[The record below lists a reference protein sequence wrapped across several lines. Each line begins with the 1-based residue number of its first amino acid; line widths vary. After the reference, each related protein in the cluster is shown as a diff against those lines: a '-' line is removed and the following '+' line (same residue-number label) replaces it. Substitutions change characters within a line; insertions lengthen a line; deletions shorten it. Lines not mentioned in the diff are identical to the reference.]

1 MRSVTLD
8 FSWSLQCDK
17 KKKNWLGS
25 LWKSIRFELIGP
37 IVGRWNGAI
46 HWASE
51 RTKLCQI
58 SNNKRYQEKTTKE
71 EGYHENKLKKHFV
84 LVNLLHIGR
93 GQSLV
98 TPTTA
103 VQLPVVSLKCCF
115 VVG

>member
-1 MRSVTLD
+1 
-8 FSWSLQCDK
+8 
-17 KKKNWLGS
+17 
-25 LWKSIRFELIGP
+25 
-37 IVGRWNGAI
+37 VGRWNGAI

-51 RTKLCQI
+51 RTKLRQI

-71 EGYHENKLKKHFV
+71 EGYHEKNKKKKHFV
-84 LVNLLHIGR
+84 LVNLLHLGSS
-93 GQSLV
+93 QSLV